1 MIQECIIWTLL
12 ELCLLIGD
20 QILDYLGFGLARGI
34 KYFSGENERIEQA
47 LADIKIPE
55 TDLAPDTETLL

>member
-1 MIQECIIWTLL
+1 L
-12 ELCLLIGD
+12 ELCLLIGG

-34 KYFSGENERIEQA
+34 KYSSGENKRIEQA
-47 LADIKIPE
+47 LADLKIPE